1 MVFLRILAVVAM
13 CASVAPATAQQAQKG
28 LTLEGYF
35 AEPYAMMRDFGRCAA
50 LQEHLATVIQAAG
63 KPANAEEMRGFAR
76 GSDLVA
82 NVGTF
87 AHELEKITDSASDA
101 EVRESQSRIA
111 ANQRSLESIKELEH
125 VRQRAFAERGEIDI
139 EQMNF
144 CGSLNQVQKTIV
156 ESMRESGFLSQ

>member
-1 MVFLRILAVVAM
+1 MVLLRILAVVAM
-13 CASVAPATAQQAQKG
+13 CASAALATAQQAQKG

-87 AHELEKITDSASDA
+87 AHELDAVADSASEA
-101 EVRESQSRIA
+101 ALRESQARIT
-111 ANQRSLESIKELEH
+111 ANQRSLETIKELEH

-144 CGSLNQVQKTIV
+144 CASLNQVQKTIV